1 MAEIQ
6 QPTVDIFIVI
16 IDQEL
21 AVWKSK
27 NVSHMTWQIFVN
39 IFSFILT
46 TVQFKLGGKRNNVL
60 VY

>member
-21 AVWKSK
+21 AAWKNK
-27 NVSHMTWQIFVN
+27 NVSHMMEQTLAN
-39 IFSFILT
+39 IPFIIYHSS
-46 TVQFKLGGKRNNVL
+46 KLVIESDNSLIK
-60 VY
+60 